1 MRLTPAELEI
11 MQALWRLGET
21 TVHALRAALG
31 DDRTYTTIS
40 TLVRI
45 LEQKGF
51 VASRPVGRAHLYRAV
66 HSREDYARV
75 AVGDLVDRLFDGDPG
90 DLVRT
95 LIEAKGLDGKELA
108 QLRALLEEP

>member
-11 MQALWRLGET
+11 MQALWRQGESN
-21 TVHALRAALG
+21 VHALRAALG

-51 VASRPVGRAHLYRAV
+51 VRSRPVGRAHLYAAV
-66 HSREDYARV
+66 GPREDYART
-75 AVGDLVDRLFDGDPG
+75 AVGDLVDRLFEGEPG
-90 DLVRT
+90 ELVRA
-95 LIEAKGLDGKELA
+95 LIEAKHIEGKELA
-108 QLRALLEEP
+108 QLRLMLEEE